1 MLPLWGGTWSLV
13 GTTTKATLSG
23 STLTAN
29 SSGTV
34 TVRYTT
40 STGCYVDQ
48 QITLNGLPLV
58 DAGSAQSVCA
68 GGSVTLTATGASTYT
83 WDNGVTQG
91 QSFVPTDT
99 KPYTVTG
106 TDVNGCVNTDQV
118 TVTVNDVPSITG
130 SSTEV
135 CEGSTLALN
144 TDVPGGDWTS
154 DNMGVATVDL
164 TTGVVTGVSSGP
176 ATITYTT
183 DAGCTDTYAVTVNGS
198 PVIGGTLSATVGGTS
213 ALSVSIDGSTVTG
226 GTWSDNSSH
235 ISIDPSTGVV
245 TAASSITGSTQTATV
260 TYTHTTGC
268 EATATFT
275 VYAAPSVT
283 STVTDVCGQFDYVE
297 CDAIGRQLVGQ

>member
-1 MLPLWGGTWSLV
+1 MV

-135 CEGSTLALN
+135 CEGSTL
-144 TDVPGGDWTS
+144 
-154 DNMGVATVDL
+154 
-164 TTGVVTGVSSGP
+164 
-176 ATITYTT
+176 
-183 DAGCTDTYAVTVNGS
+183 
-198 PVIGGTLSATVGGTS
+198 
-213 ALSVSIDGSTVTG
+213 
-226 GTWSDNSSH
+226 
-235 ISIDPSTGVV
+235 
-245 TAASSITGSTQTATV
+245 
-260 TYTHTTGC
+260 
-268 EATATFT
+268 
-275 VYAAPSVT
+275 
-283 STVTDVCGQFDYVE
+283 
-297 CDAIGRQLVGQ
+297 R